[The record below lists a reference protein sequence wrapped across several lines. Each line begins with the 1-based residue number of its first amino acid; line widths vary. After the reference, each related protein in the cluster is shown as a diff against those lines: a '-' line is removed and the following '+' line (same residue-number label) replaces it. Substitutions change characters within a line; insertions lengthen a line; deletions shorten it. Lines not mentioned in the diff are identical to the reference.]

1 MLIDKQNQFSADTGD
16 SPTGTGNNPS
26 TNIIDLGV
34 ARDIGGATADNLM
47 LLAQVTTA
55 FTSGGSA
62 TLQVQYQGS
71 NDASSWTT
79 IAQTDVLALSALT
92 AGTKFLAGE
101 LINPNT
107 LYRYHRLNYL
117 IGTASMTAG
126 TIRAGFV
133 PSLDVQAS
141 YPRGYAA

>member
-16 SPTGTGNNPS
+16 TPTSTGNNPS

-47 LLAQVTTA
+47 LLAQVTAA

-79 IAQTDVLALSALT
+79 IAQTDVLALAALT

-101 LINPNT
+101 LISPNT

-117 IGTASMTAG
+117 IGTAAMTAG